1 MAVTFRVLV
10 ITLAATTVV
19 AATATRAGSASPA
32 HGGGSLLQAW
42 GRELDKTATGSNDT
56 PVTRVVKLLK
66 EMSATLKKEQE
77 EDEALYDKLAC
88 WCNNNNYEK
97 SQAIEASE
105 AKISELTATIEELTA
120 KSAELESSIKELEAE
135 VAANK
140 KALAEATALREKQA
154 KEFHGAETDSI
165 QAIENLKAAL
175 TVLAKHHG
183 SGTESTV
190 AGGPVFKSESDS
202 WALLQSKKDTPWSEV
217 HESMSAFHSLDDF
230 MRKNGFDDPLPE
242 QKVSTVLVEQP
253 HSLRKVQNG
262 SPAAASWSM
271 EEAGVVRRALKS
283 ASAFVQAH
291 HLGSYYPAYSAQSGQ
306 IVGVLKEL
314 KEEMEGDLGE
324 SQKREQARA
333 AAFAELRAAKEAE
346 IESGEK
352 MAEQK
357 EDELATAKN
366 NLAEAKEDLEH
377 EEASLQED
385 QKFLKNLKETCADAS
400 TNFDQRKNARLQ
412 EIQAVSEAIEI
423 LTGDEARDAM
433 SGTYNFL
440 QTSASVHADGL
451 RRSKAAQVLR
461 QVAKATKDP
470 QLSVLATAVEL
481 DAFTRVKKA
490 IDDMVAMLKV
500 QQEDE
505 VKKNDYCKAELQEN
519 EMTTAKQTDYK
530 ASLEAKA
537 SALADAI
544 ATLEQDIAAANAQIS
559 QLQLEL
565 QRASEDRKI
574 ENLDFQKTVADQ
586 AATVEVL
593 KMALERLAAYYSKE
607 SLIQG
612 AKMVSR
618 RQTPPVPQM
627 EYKKSAGATGVMEM
641 LEKLIQ
647 EAKGMIKDAR
657 KSESEAQAAYE
668 QTVGDTNDSVAALQ
682 QEIASKT
689 KAKVDAHKEKLQTES
704 DIADTES
711 ELEGLAKYNSEL
723 HAECDYILK
732 NFDARQAARGQEIE
746 ALQQAKQ
753 ILSGAS
759 LS

>member
-1 MAVTFRVLV
+1 
-10 ITLAATTVV
+10 
-19 AATATRAGSASPA
+19 
-32 HGGGSLLQAW
+32 
-42 GRELDKTATGSNDT
+42 
-56 PVTRVVKLLK
+56 VTRVINLLK
-66 EMSATLKKEQE
+66 DMSKTLNTEQD
-77 EDEALYDKLAC
+77 EDESLHDKLAC

-120 KSAELESSIKELEAE
+120 KDAELESSIKELEAE

-140 KALAEATALREKQA
+140 KTLDEATAMREKEQ
-154 KEFHGAETDSI
+154 KEFHGGETDSI

-183 SGTESTV
+183 SGPESTV

-202 WALLQSKKDTPWSEV
+202 WALLQSKKDTPWSDHDNV
-217 HESMSAFHSLDDF
+217 RALHSLDDF
-230 MRKNGFDDPLPE
+230 MRQTGFADATPTE
-242 QKVSTVLVEQP
+242 KVSTALVEQP
-253 HSLRKVQNG
+253 HNLRTVKNH
-262 SPAAASWSM
+262 SPEQIGWSTD
-271 EEAGVVRRALKS
+271 ETALVKRALKS
-283 ASAFVQAH
+283 ASSFVQAH
-291 HLGSYYPAYSAQSGQ
+291 HLGSYYPAYNAQSGD
-306 IVGVLKEL
+306 IVGVLKQL
-314 KEEMEGDLGE
+314 KEEMEGGLSE

-333 AAFAELRAAKEAE
+333 AAFEELRAAKVAE

-357 EDELATAKN
+357 EDDLATTKN

-377 EEASLQED
+377 EEAALGED

-400 TNFDQRKNARLQ
+400 TNFDTRKNARLQ
-412 EIQAVSEAIEI
+412 EMQAVSEAIEI
-423 LTGDEARDAM
+423 LTADEARDAM
-433 SGTYNFL
+433 SGTYNFV
-440 QTSASVHADGL
+440 QTSASVNADGL

-461 QVAKATKDP
+461 QIAKAAKDP
-470 QLSVLATAVEL
+470 QLSVLATTVEL

-490 IDDMVAMLKV
+490 IDDMIAMLKV

-505 VKKNDYCKAELQEN
+505 VKKSDYCKAELQEN

-537 SALADAI
+537 EKLANEI
-544 ATLEQDIAAANAQIS
+544 ATLEQDMAAAKAQIA
-559 QLQLEL
+559 QLQVEL
-565 QRASEDRKI
+565 QRASEDRMT

-586 AATVEVL
+586 TATVEVL
-593 KMALERLAAYYSKE
+593 KVALERLAAFYNKE

-612 AKMVSR
+612 AKVANR

-627 EYKKSAGATGVMEM
+627 EYKKSAGSAGVMEM
-641 LEKLIQ
+641 IEKLIQ
-647 EAKGMIKDAR
+647 EAKSMIEDSV

-668 QTVGDTNDSVAALQ
+668 QTVGDTNGSVAALQ
-682 QEIASKT
+682 ADIASKT
-689 KAKVDAHKEKLQTES
+689 KAKADAHKDKLQTES

-759 LS
+759 LN